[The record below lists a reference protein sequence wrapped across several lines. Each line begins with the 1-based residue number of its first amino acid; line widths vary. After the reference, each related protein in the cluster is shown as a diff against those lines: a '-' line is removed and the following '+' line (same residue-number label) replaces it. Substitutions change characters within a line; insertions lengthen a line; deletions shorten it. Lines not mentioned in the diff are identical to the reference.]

1 MLIVIT
7 RRNKYI
13 KKASAYVQE
22 ISNTETRSL
31 QENEP
36 VLESAEYAYK
46 ISLPHIFEDN
56 TTLTRNIISLQNQ
69 FIGEFQMLKD
79 SFELVKNGYFKL
91 QQEKNS
97 LLIVKFKK
105 KILQ

>member
-1 MLIVIT
+1 MFCLLIVIT

-13 KKASAYVQE
+13 KKASAHVQE

-36 VLESAEYAYK
+36 ALESDEYAYK

-56 TTLTRNIISLQNQ
+56 ATLTRNIISLQNQ
-69 FIGEFQMLKD
+69 FIGEF
-79 SFELVKNGYFKL
+79 
-91 QQEKNS
+91 
-97 LLIVKFKK
+97 
-105 KILQ
+105 